1 MIEGQAIV
9 REAMKFCAF
18 SLVILLL
25 SVAGHTGLARA
36 DNGDGSSQINSSAFD
51 ADVVFRG
58 EHIITFND
66 TDSMV
71 NLVAV
76 KGDKIVFVGD
86 AKHWRGRVGTTIEL
100 GESAL
105 LPGFIDAHGHISF
118 YASVAG
124 MANVA
129 SPPVGPVENMESLR
143 QVLKTYI
150 QTRGLAED
158 QWIVGMGYDDSLLEE
173 GRHPTIEDLDQVSA
187 THPILLMHVS
197 GHLAAVNS
205 RALEI
210 AGINEQSKNPA
221 GGVIRRFPDS
231 QRPNGVLEESATYA
245 VHRFLLPSEN
255 PLADLHKGIQEY
267 ASYGI
272 TTAQDGGAAA
282 ASIGMFEAASQA
294 KTFPIDVVAFRRVQE
309 KDLLDPGLNE
319 IHSRE
324 YINGFRVG
332 GIKMILDGSP
342 QGKTAYLT
350 KPYVVPPEGKAA
362 DYRGYPVMPEKA
374 VDALFAKFIA
384 AETPILAHAN
394 GDAAA
399 DLFLNALEQSLD
411 LDHLPD
417 HRTVMIH
424 AQTVRED
431 QLDRFAMMKVIPSYF
446 SAHTFYWGDW
456 HRDSVLGLE
465 RASRISPTASSLK
478 KDILFTVHNDAP
490 VVPPDMLRLVWATA
504 NRLTRSGQTLGS
516 AQKISVY
523 EALKAVTINAAYQYF
538 EENNKGSIQ
547 VGKQADLV
555 VLSKNPLMISPSDLL
570 DVKVVRTIARGKTVY
585 LSENN

>member
-1 MIEGQAIV
+1 MNYPIV
-9 REAMKFCAF
+9 CLV
-18 SLVILLL
+18 SLLVGVSSHSAL
-25 SVAGHTGLARA
+25 ACTGSE
-36 DNGDGSSQINSSAFD
+36 DGFNPVNRSTLD
-51 ADVVFRG
+51 ADVVFHG
-58 EHIITFND
+58 EHVVTLSD
-66 TDSMV
+66 TDSVV

-86 AKHWRGRVGTTIEL
+86 ARDWQGKAESTIAL
-100 GESAL
+100 GEKAL
-105 LPGFIDAHGHISF
+105 LPGFIDAHGHLSF

-129 SPPVGPVENMESLR
+129 SPPVGPAETMASLR
-143 QVLKTYI
+143 QILKSHI
-150 QTRGLAED
+150 QARELADDE
-158 QWIVGMGYDDSLLEE
+158 WIVGMGYDDSLLEE
-173 GRHPTIEDLDQVSA
+173 GRHPTIEDLDPVSR

-205 RALEI
+205 RALAL
-210 AGINEQSKNPA
+210 AGINEGSVNPP
-221 GGVIRRFPDS
+221 GGVIRRFPNS
-231 QRPNGVLEESATYA
+231 QKPNGVLEESATYA
-245 VHRFLLPSEN
+245 VHRFQVPSEN
-255 PLADLHKGIQEY
+255 PLDDLHKGLQAY
-267 ASYGI
+267 AGYGI
-272 TTAQDGGAAA
+272 TTAQDGGTSA
-282 ASIGMFEAASQA
+282 ASIGLFEAASQA
-294 KTFPIDVVAFRRVQE
+294 KPFPIDVVAFRRVQE
-309 KDLLDPGLNE
+309 KDLLEPGLKV
-319 IHSRE
+319 IHSRN

-350 KPYVVPPEGKAA
+350 EPYEVPPQDKAA

-374 VDALFAKFIA
+374 VDALFAHFIA

-399 DLFLNALEQSLD
+399 DLFLNALERSLSA
-411 LDHLPD
+411 DHLPD

-431 QLDRFAMMKVIPSYF
+431 QLDRFAKMKVIPSYF

-456 HRDSVLGLE
+456 HRDSVLGLN
-465 RASRISPTASSLK
+465 RASRISPTASSVRK
-478 KDILFTVHNDAP
+478 EVLFTVHNDAP

-504 NRLTRSGQTLGS
+504 NRLTRSGQILGA
-516 AQKISVY
+516 AQRISVY
-523 EALKAVTINAAYQYF
+523 EALKAITINAAYQYF
-538 EENNKGSIQ
+538 EEGKKGSIE

-555 VLSKNPLMISPSDLL
+555 VLSENPLTVSPVDLL

-585 LSENN
+585 LSEDN